1 MTSPSSF
8 STTAH
13 LIADHARAA
22 ILAAL
27 LDGRAWPAGE
37 LAYAAG
43 ITPQTASSH
52 LSKLL
57 DGGLILVEQ
66 QGRHR
71 YYRLAGP
78 HVAQVLE
85 HLASLRPAVQV
96 RKKLPSPQ
104 QRRLAFCRCCYNHL
118 AGALGVA
125 IADAMISQRY
135 LAHRPDR
142 QYALTSEGA
151 RWLAELDIE
160 VKKIKPTHRGLV
172 YACLDWTERRHHLA
186 GPLATRLLDAFCE
199 KDWLRRATG
208 SRSVAVTPTGWLAFR
223 KYLGINSAIYD
234 GNRQPVPALAPD
246 GLEGRG
252 R

>member
-1 MTSPSSF
+1 MVSSNSF
-8 STTAH
+8 SNTAH

-22 ILAAL
+22 MLATL

-52 LSKLL
+52 LAKLM
-57 DGGLILVEQ
+57 DGGLILVER

-85 HLASLRPAVQV
+85 HLASLQPAVQV
-96 RKKLPSPQ
+96 RRKLPSPQ

-118 AGALGVA
+118 AGTLGVA
-125 IADAMISQRY
+125 IADAMINQRY
-135 LAHRPDR
+135 LDRRPDR
-142 QYALTSEGA
+142 QYVLTGQGVQ
-151 RWLAELDIE
+151 WLAELDIE
-160 VKKIKPTHRGLV
+160 VEKIKPASRGLV

-199 KDWLRRATG
+199 KDWLRRAPG
-208 SRSVAVTPTGWLAFR
+208 SRSVTVTPAGWLALR
-223 KYLGINSAIYD
+223 QRLGIDSAIYD
-234 GNRQPVPALAPD
+234 GNRQPVPALASN
-246 GLEGRG
+246 GLEGRS